1 MRSEVSSIYLFSL
14 LLFPHLTAT
23 SPSSFLLKRKQLGNY
38 AEYSGAPNEAETYE
52 YAKKVLSV
60 ATAGAGDGKKRALV
74 VGGGIANFTDV
85 AATFKGIIRALEGAA
100 ESLQKAQ
107 MKVLVR
113 RGGPNY
119 KAGLEAMRQL
129 GKRSGLDVEV
139 YGPEATM
146 TGICARAIEWVKA

>member
-107 MKVLVR
+107 MKVRPRTAVLHPHSPHVELV
-113 RGGPNY
+113 
-119 KAGLEAMRQL
+119 
-129 GKRSGLDVEV
+129 
-139 YGPEATM
+139 
-146 TGICARAIEWVKA
+146 